1 MLPSF
6 VPENRNVY
14 RSFIIPLL
22 MFVAIFLVWLISA
35 PISFESNTVVSI
47 VPGSSVQTIGKQ
59 LQHENIIQ
67 SPQLFQ
73 IMLIIRSLEGSVVAG
88 DYLFE
93 KRSSL
98 FSVVERITDGD
109 FRMEQRSITIP
120 EGYTIAQIGT
130 LIEKKGVG
138 SKEDFIQQASS
149 YEGFLFP
156 DTYSIGEGITIPE
169 FVEILRTQFE
179 KKIAPLQ
186 KDIDASGRSLQ
197 EIVIMASLIEREAIT
212 DEERPVV
219 AGILWNRIRIGMPLQ
234 VDAPFLVYLGKT
246 SSELT
251 IDDLKS
257 SASYNTYTNKGLPPT
272 PIGNPGLASLRA
284 ALYPK
289 ETNYFFYLHDKK
301 GMIHYG
307 VTHDDHVQNKNLY
320 LR

>member
-6 VPENRNVY
+6 IPENRNGY
-14 RSFIIPLL
+14 RLFITSLSI
-22 MFVAIFLVWLISA
+22 VVGICLVWSISA
-35 PISFESNTVVSI
+35 PFSFESNTVVSI

-59 LQHENIIQ
+59 LQDENIIQ

-73 IMLIIRSLEGSVVAG
+73 ILLIMRSLEGSVVAG

-98 FSVVERITDGD
+98 FRVVERITDGD
-109 FRMEQRSITIP
+109 FGMEQRSITIP
-120 EGYTIAQIGT
+120 EGYTVAQIGA
-130 LIEKKGVG
+130 LIEEKGVG
-138 SKEDFIQQASS
+138 SKEDFIQHASS
-149 YEGFLFP
+149 HEGFLFP
-156 DTYSIGEGITIPE
+156 DTYSIQEGVTIPE
-169 FVEILRTQFE
+169 FVEKLRAQFE

-186 KDIDASGRSLQ
+186 KDIDASGRSLK

-212 DEERPVV
+212 DEERPIVS
-219 AGILWNRIRIGMPLQ
+219 GILWNRIRIDMPLQ

-246 SSELT
+246 SSQLT
-251 IDDLKS
+251 IDDLRTP
-257 SASYNTYTNKGLPPT
+257 ALYNTYTNKGLPPT

-301 GMIHYG
+301 GIIHYG
-307 VTHDDHVQNKNLY
+307 ITHDDHVRNKNLY